1 METEHRERFAP
12 TAEQGLSDRQVQARK
27 AQGLFNRQPQGMLR
41 TNWQIVCQNLFTLF
55 NAFNFGIALCIA
67 WVGAYENLLFLLI
80 IIANLVIGIV
90 QEIRSKQAVEKLSL
104 ISAPRACVVREGKQ
118 RQIATEEL
126 VLDDVM
132 VLQAGNQICADAVV
146 LTGEVECNEALLT
159 GEADPILKC
168 KGDLLLSGSFLVSGT
183 CKAQV
188 EHVGEQNY
196 ATQIA
201 AAARAQKKFRSELM
215 ADMQKVIR
223 FTSAFLVP
231 IGILLFCRAYFL
243 LGEPIRDCVVTTS
256 AAVLGML
263 PKGLVLLTS
272 ISLAVG
278 VVKLARKRTLVQELY
293 CIETLSRVDVLCLDK
308 TGTITQGK
316 MAVAGM
322 IDLQAPLPMD
332 LAHAMGV
339 FAGLSE
345 DENATQLAL
354 RAHFPAVLDEE
365 KVAQVPFSSARKWS
379 CITTRQSGSIVVGAP
394 DILMKDQAFS
404 LPVQVEEKMQNGA
417 RVLMVA
423 HSDCVVTSESLPP
436 LTPMGF
442 IFVQDPVREDAAEI
456 LRFFREQ
463 GVQIKIISGD
473 NPVTIAS
480 VARQAGLSQCDC
492 FIDASTLHTEAEIAA
507 AAQRC
512 HIFGRV
518 TPEQKKQLIQA
529 LKALGHTV
537 AMVGDGVNDVLAL
550 KEADCSVAMAAGSD
564 AARQVSQL
572 VLMDSNFSSLPAVV
586 MEGRRVVNNITRTA
600 SLFLLKTTFS
610 FLLSFITLF
619 SSMTYPF
626 SPIQLSVIGSMMQG
640 IPAFFLALEPSRERI
655 RGNFLYT
662 VLHAAFPSGF
672 LIAINIVIIHLL
684 SGILP
689 MTELDVA
696 TLNVYMTGLAAQ
708 LLLVRVCRPLNRMR
722 GILCVTMMAG
732 FFALVCVFHEML
744 GIALLN
750 SVTLPVFV
758 VMGVCCVPARYALA
772 WLLDRLPFMKL
783 LGVEQETSR
792 ERGVSQ

>member
-1 METEHRERFAP
+1 METERRERFTP
-12 TAEQGLSDRQVQARK
+12 TAEQGLSENQVQARRD
-27 AQGLFNRQPQGMLR
+27 QGLFNRQPQGMLR
-41 TNWQIVCQNLFTLF
+41 TNWQIVCQHLFTLF
-55 NAFNFGIALCIA
+55 NAFNFGIAVCIA
-67 WVGAYENLLFLLI
+67 WVGAYENLLFMLI
-80 IIANLVIGIV
+80 VIANLVIGIV

-104 ISAPRACVVREGKQ
+104 ISAPRACVVRAGKQ

-159 GEADPILKC
+159 GEADPILKRR
-168 KGDLLLSGSFLVSGT
+168 GDLLLSGSFLVSGT
-183 CKAQV
+183 CRARV
-188 EHVGEQNY
+188 EHVGEENY

-201 AAARAQKKFRSELM
+201 VAARAQKKFRSELM
-215 ADMQKVIR
+215 TDMQKVIR
-223 FTSAFLVP
+223 FTSAFLIP
-231 IGILLFCRAYFL
+231 IGILLFCRAYFIL
-243 LGEPIRDCVVTTS
+243 DEPIRDCVVSTS

-272 ISLAVG
+272 VSLAVG
-278 VVKLARKRTLVQELY
+278 VIKLARRRTLVQELY

-316 MAVAGM
+316 MAVSEV
-322 IDLQAPLPMD
+322 IDLHAPLALE

-339 FAGLSE
+339 FTALSE
-345 DENATQLAL
+345 DGNATQLAL
-354 RAHFPAVLDEE
+354 QAYFAPVHGEE
-365 KVAQVPFSSARKWS
+365 KTAQVPFSSARKWS
-379 CITTRQSGSIVVGAP
+379 SITTRQSGSIVVGAP
-394 DILMKDQAFS
+394 EILMKHQAFS
-404 LPVQVEEKMQNGA
+404 LPAEVEEKLQRGA

-423 HSDCVVTSESLPP
+423 HSDRVVTSEALPP
-436 LTPMGF
+436 LTPMGLV
-442 IFVQDPVREDAAEI
+442 FVQDPVREDAAQI

-463 GVQIKIISGD
+463 EVQIKIISGD
-473 NPVTIAS
+473 NPMTIAS
-480 VARQAGLSQCDC
+480 VARQAELPQSDR

-507 AAQRC
+507 AAEQY

-529 LKALGHTV
+529 LKAQGHTV

-550 KEADCSVAMAAGSD
+550 KEADCSIAMAAGSD

-640 IPAFFLALEPSRERI
+640 IPSFFLALEPSKERI

-662 VLHAAFPSGF
+662 VLHMAFPSGF

-684 SGILP
+684 SGVLP

-696 TLNVYMTGLAAQ
+696 TLNVYVTGLVA
-708 LLLVRVCRPLNRMR
+708 LMLLVRVCRPLNRIR
-722 GILCVTMMAG
+722 GILCVTMMVG
-732 FFALVCVFHEML
+732 FFLLVCVFHQML

-750 SVTLPVFV
+750 RVTLPVFA
-758 VMGVCCVPARYALA
+758 VMGACCVPARAALA
-772 WLLDRLPFMKL
+772 WILDRLPFMKL
-783 LGVEQETSR
+783 LGVEQETER
-792 ERGVSQ
+792 EKGRKS